1 MSTDTIAVL
10 DRALSVLRVLALRPE
25 GYSLPELVEE
35 LGLPKSTVRRFLVTL
50 AGHGFADYDEERQ
63 RYTLG
68 VLILGLA
75 AGIAQQNVI
84 AVTLHPA
91 LERLQRETQET
102 ASLWIRVRFSA
113 LCLSSIE
120 SPQFVRTVSPLGRS
134 IPLYASA
141 HSKVLLTQL
150 SDAEL
155 EEYLAATDLQALTPQ
170 TITDPAAV
178 RQEIR
183 EAREKGY
190 AVSIGEVNDDA
201 VGIAAPVT
209 DQTGRIIACL
219 SITAPAHRVDDRRLP
234 TLISSVLDA
243 AAMGTARITGS
254 RHPASATTPR
264 SSSGRP

>member
-10 DRALSVLRVLALRPE
+10 DRALSVLRTLALRPE

-35 LGLPKSTVRRFLVTL
+35 MGLPKTTVRRFLVTL
-50 AGHGFADYDEERQ
+50 AGQGFADYDEERQ

-75 AGIAQQNVI
+75 AGLTQQNII

-91 LERLQRETQET
+91 LERLQQETDET

-120 SPQFVRTVSPLGRS
+120 SPKFVRTVSPLGRS

-141 HSKVLLTQL
+141 HSKVLLTRL
-150 SDAEL
+150 PDEEL
-155 EEYLAATDLQALTPQ
+155 TDYLAATDLRPLTSQ
-170 TITDPAAV
+170 TITDPAALREEIKLV
-178 RQEIR
+178 RGQ
-183 EAREKGY
+183 GY
-190 AVSIGEVNDDA
+190 AVSKCEVNDDV

-209 DQTGRIIACL
+209 DRTGRIIACL
-219 SITAPAHRVDDRRLP
+219 SVTAPAHRVDDRRLSE
-234 TLISSVLDA
+234 LISSVRDA
-243 AAMGTARITGS
+243 AAFGAERISGS
-254 RHPASATTPR
+254 
-264 SSSGRP
+264 